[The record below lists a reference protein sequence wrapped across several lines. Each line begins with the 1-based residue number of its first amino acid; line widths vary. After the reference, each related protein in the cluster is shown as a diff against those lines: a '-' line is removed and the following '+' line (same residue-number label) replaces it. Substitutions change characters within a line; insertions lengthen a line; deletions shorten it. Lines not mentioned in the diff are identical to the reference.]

1 MAKTPAPPE
10 DEFTERIVDIDV
22 SSEMQTSFLEY
33 AYSVIYSRA
42 LPDARDGLKPV
53 QRRIL
58 YSMDEMGVRP
68 DRSHVKC
75 ARVVGQVMGQYHP
88 HGDTAI
94 YDALVRLAQP
104 WSVRLPL
111 IDGHGNF
118 GSLDDGPAAMRYT
131 ECRMATAAAAMTD
144 GLDED
149 TVDFKPNY
157 DGKDVEPTVL
167 PAAFPNLLVNGATG
181 IAVGMA
187 TNCPPHNLVEVV
199 QALRHLIKHPEADI
213 DELMRFVPG
222 PDLPSGGK
230 IIGLDGIRDAYHTG
244 KGSFRMRATAR
255 IEQVHPRR
263 KGIVITELPYLIGPE
278 RVIEQIK
285 NLVNARKLQGIADVK
300 DLSDRAN
307 GTRLVI
313 EIKSGFNPDAI
324 LEQLYKLTK
333 IEDNYAINAVA
344 LVDGQPRTLTL
355 RDLLTVYLGHRY
367 DVTRRRT
374 DFARRKA
381 QERLHLVEGL
391 LVAILDIDDV
401 IAIIRGSDDTAQ
413 ARSRLMEVFELSEI
427 QTNYILEMP
436 LRRLTRFSRIE
447 LETERGKLETTIAEL
462 TEILENPV
470 QLRTL
475 VSNQLAEIAQQHGT
489 PRRTILLAASGVA
502 TTAATAPL
510 EVADDPC
517 WVLLSSAGLLART
530 ASAQP
535 IPPVGARANHDV
547 MVSKIIATA
556 RGSCGLITSAG
567 RLIKISALDLPTV
580 PSTAH
585 APNLQGGTH
594 VSELV
599 TLDAGEK
606 VLCLTTL
613 ADDSLGLA
621 LGTARGV
628 VKRVNPEILG
638 KDSWEVIR
646 LEAGDRVV
654 GAIELTS
661 AAAEL
666 VFVTN
671 DAQLLHFPAT
681 AVRPQGRSGGGM
693 AGIKLGI
700 GASVVYFAAVSA
712 MEVVVATVSGTSRAL
727 PGTDAGSVKVTGFG
741 HYPAKGRATGGVRC
755 HRFLKGEDAVL
766 LAWVGPAPAIAA
778 APSGSPVPLPAAD
791 ARRDGSGTPSSQPI
805 AAIGSATAG

>member
-58 YSMDEMGVRP
+58 YSMEEMGVRP

-199 QALRHLIKHPEADI
+199 QALRHLIKHPDADI
-213 DELMRFVPG
+213 DELMRSIPG

-230 IIGLDGIRDAYHTG
+230 VIGLDGIRDAYRAG

-285 NLVNARKLQGIADVK
+285 TLVNARKLQGIADVK

-413 ARSRLMEVFELSEI
+413 ARSRLMEVFELSET

-462 TEILENPV
+462 TEILENPE

-654 GAIELTS
+654 GAIELTT

-700 GASVVYFAAVSA
+700 GASVVYFGAVSA
-712 MEVVVATVSGTSRAL
+712 TEVVVATVSGTSRAL

-805 AAIGSATAG
+805 AAIGSAAAG

>member
-1 MAKTPAPPE
+1 MARTPAPPE
-10 DEFTERIVDIDV
+10 DDFTERIVDIDV

-88 HGDTAI
+88 HGDGAI
-94 YDALVRLAQP
+94 YDALVRTAQP
-104 WSVRLPL
+104 WTMRLPL

-131 ECRMATAAAAMTD
+131 ECRMAPAAAAMTD

-167 PAAFPNLLVNGATG
+167 PAAFPNLLVNGAAG

-199 QALRHLIKHPEADI
+199 QALRHLIKHPDTEI
-213 DELMRFVPG
+213 DELMRFIPG

-230 IIGLDGIRDAYHTG
+230 IIGLDGVRDAYHTG
-244 KGSFRMRATAR
+244 KGSFRIRATAR
-255 IEQVHPRR
+255 VEQVHPRR

-278 RVIEQIK
+278 RVIVQIK
-285 NLVNARKLQGIADVK
+285 SLVNARRLQGIADVK

-324 LEQLYKLTK
+324 LEQLYKQTK

-355 RDLLTVYLGHRY
+355 RDMLTVYLEHRY
-367 DVTRRRT
+367 EVTRRRT
-374 DFARRKA
+374 EFARGKA
-381 QERLHLVEGL
+381 RERLHLVEGL
-391 LVAILDIDDV
+391 LIAILDIDDV
-401 IAIIRGSDDTAQ
+401 IAIIRTSDDTGS
-413 ARSRLMEVFELSEI
+413 ARARLMEVFELSEA

-447 LETERGKLETTIAEL
+447 LETERDKLQTMIAEL
-462 TEILENPV
+462 TEILDNPE
-470 QLRTL
+470 QLRT
-475 VSNQLAEIAQQHGT
+475 VVGNQLAEIAQQHGT

-502 TTAATAPL
+502 ATATTAPL

-530 ASAQP
+530 SHAQP
-535 IPPVGARANHDV
+535 LPPVGVRANHDLI
-547 MVSKIIATA
+547 MSKIISTA
-556 RGSCGLITSAG
+556 RGDCGLVTSAG

-599 TLDAGEK
+599 TLGADEK

-613 ADDSLGLA
+613 SEDSLGLA

-628 VKRVNPEILG
+628 VKRVNPETFG
-638 KDSWEVIR
+638 KDSWDVIR
-646 LEAGDRVV
+646 LEPGDRVV
-654 GAIELTS
+654 GAVELPS
-661 AAAEL
+661 SEAEL
-666 VFVTN
+666 VFITN
-671 DAQLLHFPAT
+671 DAQLLRFPAGT
-681 AVRPQGRSGGGM
+681 VRPQGRSGGGM
-693 AGIKLGI
+693 SGIKLGV
-700 GASVVYFAAVSA
+700 GARAIYFGALTATDA
-712 MEVVVATVSGTSRAL
+712 VVATVSGTSRAL
-727 PGTDAGSVKVTGFG
+727 PGTDAGSIKVTVFG

-755 HRFLKGEDAVL
+755 HRFLKGEDSLL
-766 LAWVGPAPAIAA
+766 LAWAGPAPAIAA
-778 APSGSPVPLPAAD
+778 AASGSPVPLPTAD
-791 ARRDGSGTPSSQPI
+791 TRRDGSGTPASQPI
-805 AAIGSATAG
+805 AALGSAIAG

>member
-1 MAKTPAPPE
+1 MARTPAPPE

-33 AYSVIYSRA
+33 AYSVIYARA

-58 YSMDEMGVRP
+58 YSMEEMGVRP

-88 HGDTAI
+88 HGDGAI
-94 YDALVRLAQP
+94 YDALVRIAQP
-104 WSVRLPL
+104 WSMRLPL

-131 ECRMATAAAAMTD
+131 ECRMASAAVAMTD

-199 QALRHLIKHPEADI
+199 QALRHLIKHPEANI
-213 DELMRFVPG
+213 DELMRFIPG
-222 PDLPSGGK
+222 PDLPKGGK

-300 DLSDRAN
+300 DLSDRTN

-324 LEQLYKLTK
+324 LEQLYKLTR

-355 RDLLTVYLGHRY
+355 RDLLTVYLEHRY
-367 DVTRRRT
+367 EVTRRRT
-374 DFARRKA
+374 EFARTKA
-381 QERLHLVEGL
+381 RERLHLVEGL
-391 LVAILDIDDV
+391 LIAILDIDDV
-401 IAIIRGSDDTAQ
+401 IAIIRTSDDTAQ
-413 ARSRLMEVFELSEI
+413 ARSRLMEVFELSET

-447 LETERGKLETTIAEL
+447 LEAERDKLETTIAEL
-462 TEILENPV
+462 SEILDSPE
-470 QLRTL
+470 QLQT
-475 VSNQLAEIAQQHGT
+475 VVGNQLAEIAQRHGT

-502 TTAATAPL
+502 ATAATAPL

-530 ASAQP
+530 NHAQP
-535 IPPVGARANHDV
+535 LPPVGARANHDLI
-547 MVSKIIATA
+547 VSKIISTA
-556 RGSCGLITSAG
+556 RGDCGLITSVG
-567 RLIKISALDLPTV
+567 RLIRFSALDLPTV
-580 PSTAH
+580 PATAQ

-599 TLDAGEK
+599 TLGANER

-613 ADDSLGLA
+613 SGDSFGLA
-621 LGTARGV
+621 LGTAQGV
-628 VKRVNPEILG
+628 VKRVNSEVLG
-638 KDSWEVIR
+638 KDSWDVIR
-646 LEAGDRVV
+646 LEPGDRLV
-654 GAIELTS
+654 GAVELTTTE
-661 AAAEL
+661 AEL

-671 DAQLLHFPAT
+671 DAQLLHFPAA

-700 GASVVYFAAVSA
+700 GARVIYFGAMGAADA
-712 MEVVVATVSGTSRAL
+712 VVATVSGTSRAL
-727 PGTDAGSVKVTGFG
+727 PGTDAGSVKVTDFR

-755 HRFLKGEDAVL
+755 HRFLKGEDSLL

-778 APSGSPVPLPAAD
+778 AASGSPVPLPAAD
-791 ARRDGSGTPSSQPI
+791 TRRDGSGIPGSQPI
-805 AAIGSATAG
+805 AAIGSAAAG

>member
-1 MAKTPAPPE
+1 MARTPAPPE
-10 DEFTERIVDIDV
+10 DDFTERIVDIDV
-22 SSEMQTSFLEY
+22 ASEMQTSFLEY

-58 YSMDEMGVRP
+58 YSMDEMGIRP

-94 YDALVRLAQP
+94 YDALVRMAQP
-104 WSVRLPL
+104 WAMRLPL

-131 ECRMATAAAAMTD
+131 ECRMAPAAAAMTD

-187 TNCPPHNLVEVV
+187 TNCPPHNLVEVI
-199 QALRHLIKHPEADI
+199 QALRHLIKQPDASI
-213 DELMRFVPG
+213 DELMRFIPG

-285 NLVNARKLQGIADVK
+285 SLVNARRLQGVADVK

-344 LVDGQPRTLTL
+344 LVDGQPRSLTL
-355 RDLLTVYLGHRY
+355 RDLLTVYLEHRY
-367 DVTRRRT
+367 EVTRRRT
-374 DFARRKA
+374 EFARSKA

-401 IAIIRGSDDTAQ
+401 IAIIRTSDDTAH
-413 ARSRLMEVFELSEI
+413 ARSRLMEVFDLSET

-447 LETERGKLETTIAEL
+447 LESERGKLEATIAEL
-462 TEILENPV
+462 TEILENPD
-470 QLRTL
+470 QLRAL
-475 VSNQLAEIAQQHGT
+475 VGNQLAEIAQQHGT

-502 TTAATAPL
+502 TTAAAAPL

-530 ASAQP
+530 NHAQP
-535 IPPVGARANHDV
+535 LPPVGARANHDV
-547 MVSKIIATA
+547 IVSKIISTA
-556 RGSCGLITSAG
+556 RGDCGVITSAG
-567 RLIKISALDLPTV
+567 RLIKISTLDLPTV
-580 PSTAH
+580 PITAH
-585 APNLQGGTH
+585 APNLQGGTR
-594 VSELV
+594 VSELI
-599 TLDAGEK
+599 TLDPGEK
-606 VLCLTTL
+606 ILCLTTL
-613 ADDSLGLA
+613 AEDSLGLA
-621 LGTARGV
+621 LGTAFGV

-638 KDSWEVIR
+638 KESWDVIR

-654 GAIELTS
+654 GAVELASTH
-661 AAAEL
+661 AEL
-666 VFVTN
+666 VFLTN
-671 DAQLLHFPAT
+671 DAQLLHFPAS

-693 AGIKLGI
+693 AGIKLGV
-700 GASVVYFAAVSA
+700 GASVVYFGAVLA
-712 MEVVVATVSGTSRAL
+712 TDAVVVTVSGSSRAL
-727 PGTDAGSVKVTGFG
+727 PGTDAGSVKATGFE

-755 HRFLKGEDAVL
+755 HRFLKGEDSL
-766 LAWVGPAPAIAA
+766 LLGWVGEAPAIAA
-778 APSGSPVPLPAAD
+778 AASGSPVPLPAVD
-791 ARRDGSGTPSSQPI
+791 ARRDGSGIPGTQPI
-805 AAIGSATAG
+805 AAIGSAGGN